1 MFAARLKGAVD
12 GLKRLR
18 TDRSPTPPSPTRG
31 EGDGERAPGAISSLK
46 RRLQDLLRK
55 APLDADGIARIA
67 ARQIYIMPTP
77 TGVLYAVAAFAMLM
91 GSLNYQNN
99 LGLLFTFFL
108 VAVGLVA
115 MHHCWFNLLG
125 LAVQVRPGPAV
136 FAGTPAQFE
145 VTLHN
150 TRAGPRFDLRLA
162 GGVDPG
168 TPVCVNAR
176 DQQTVL
182 LGVPTRR
189 RGLLQLPA
197 VELETRHPMHLFR
210 AWCYAQTHA
219 ESLVYP
225 RPAAAA
231 PPPVQDQGQA
241 RRPAQ
246 RGGEG
251 RDDYLGPREYRYGD
265 SPHHLDWKALARER
279 GLIVK
284 QFGGEEGLDVWIDWA
299 RSGGGDPETRIGL
312 LTRQLLDT
320 ARAQVRFGL
329 RLPGRE
335 LTLDRGEA
343 HLQRCL
349 AALALFNPGGDRGQA

>member
-1 MFAARLKGAVD
+1 MSATGA
-12 GLKRLR
+12 G
-18 TDRSPTPPSPTRG
+18 G
-31 EGDGERAPGAISSLK
+31 GGFRANLQ

-67 ARQIYIMPTP
+67 AAQIYIMPTP
-77 TGVLYAVAAFAMLM
+77 TGLLYAIAAFTMLM

-99 LGLLFTFFL
+99 LGLMFTFFL

-150 TRAGPRFDLRLA
+150 TRAAARFDLRLA
-162 GGVDPG
+162 GGIDPG
-168 TPVCVNAR
+168 TPVCLNAR
-176 DQQTVL
+176 DQQMVL
-182 LGVPTRR
+182 LGLPTRR
-189 RGLLQLPA
+189 RGLLALPA

-210 AWCYAQTHA
+210 AWSYAQSGAQT
-219 ESLVYP
+219 LVYP
-225 RPAAAA
+225 RPAATA
-231 PPPVQDQGQA
+231 PAPVQDQGQA

-265 SPHHLDWKALARER
+265 SPRHLDWKALARER

-299 RSGGGDPETRIGL
+299 QLSTPDPELRISL

-320 ARAQVRFGL
+320 ARSQVRFGL

-335 LTLDRGEA
+335 LPLDRGQI
-343 HLQRCL
+343 HLQQCL
-349 AALALFNPGGDRGQA
+349 AALALFNPGGDGIGNHGQA